1 MIFIKIYLVYHFGTV
16 FAGDTMQVVKNIGKG
31 IGFFMN
37 TEDNFM
43 RGFIN
48 GLAIEVVFIVFVILV
63 TLVI

>member
-1 MIFIKIYLVYHFGTV
+1 MCEVL
-16 FAGDTMQVVKNIGKG
+16 QVVKNIGKG
-31 IGFFMN
+31 IGFFMD
-37 TEDNFM
+37 TENNFM

>member
-1 MIFIKIYLVYHFGTV
+1 M
-16 FAGDTMQVVKNIGKG
+16 VKNIGKG
-31 IGFFMN
+31 IGFFMD
-37 TEDNFM
+37 TENNFM